1 MKQIDVLRRGLG
13 VHFNAEGL
21 AEVCL
26 WAPKL
31 KEISLVTGDKTLPLT
46 PQSYGYWHLS
56 TNALRPGD
64 TYWFLADGQHRL
76 ADPASV
82 CQPEG
87 VHGPSLAV
95 NLEDRQEG
103 GDWKNPPLSEY
114 IIYELHTG
122 TFSPRGDF
130 EGIAERLDHLKE
142 LGITAIELMPVAA
155 FPGNRNWGYDG
166 VFPFAAHS
174 AYGGAEGLRELVA
187 RCHEKGIAVVLD
199 VVYNHLGP
207 EGNYLD
213 QFGPFFTDKYHTP
226 WGNAINFDDSGCDG
240 VRHYFI
246 ENVLMWFRN
255 FHIDALRLDAVHAIK
270 DFGAVHILQEIR
282 RYTDELM
289 AQTGRKHYL
298 IVESD
303 LNDPRYISPLSENGL
318 GMDAQ
323 WVDEFHHT
331 LRVAAGEPKQG
342 YYCDFNGAEHL
353 AKSYRDAYVYTGMF
367 SEERCKTFGREAT
380 GRDGSQFIVFSQNHD
395 QVGNRML
402 GERSSELYSFEMQ
415 KLLAAAVMCS
425 PFLPMLF
432 MGEEWGEKNPFLYFV
447 SHTDPDLVE
456 LVRKGR
462 KEEFAAMHNGG
473 EAPDPQ
479 AEETFERSRLNWD
492 ALREQ
497 GQAEMFRFYKELIA
511 LRKSHP
517 LLRSTDRLAVDAEV
531 LPGGSCLRLTRK
543 AQGSNDVL
551 ICLMNFSAEVQHVK
565 LPDTGAQLHKLIDSA
580 DPQWLG
586 PAAAPEQAE
595 GAAAVDLQ
603 PQSFI
608 AYSTIH
614 V

>member
-56 TNALRPGD
+56 TDALRPGD

-103 GDWKNPPLSEY
+103 GEWKNPPLAEY

-246 ENVLMWFRN
+246 ENVLMWFRD
-255 FHIDALRLDAVHAIK
+255 FHIDALRLDAVHATK

-517 LLRSTDRLAVDAEV
+517 LLRNTDRLAVDAEV

-551 ICLMNFSAEVQHVK
+551 ICLMNFSGEVQHVT

-586 PAAAPEQAE
+586 PAAALEQTE
-595 GAAAVDLQ
+595 DAAAVDLQ